1 MKIVILLFAYL
12 VFESRGNGLGG
23 CPYERPSVN
32 CLSLSEGLFF
42 AGQSSECYDDEYCGK
57 SLKCCQQG
65 CDRKCVAPI
74 HYRTWCKAPLDLGI
88 LFENHEDVWPR
99 VRKMIKDITKNTS
112 ISKTG
117 THVSLGTIGERCKIL
132 LNFTDTLKGHK
143 MNRKN
148 IVSLVNDIGPQ
159 KRNGSL
165 LTGLQMAKSMFKEA
179 NGGRSDAIKVLLVI
193 TNANFEQE
201 EGSLMEATV
210 QELKDS
216 GVLME
221 SVAIYMDDRLNLP
234 NLMAIASSDIYVWPG
249 VDTEMLASL
258 KTLGKKPCDL

>member
-1 MKIVILLFAYL
+1 MLFLY
-12 VFESRGNGLGG
+12 
-23 CPYERPSVN
+23 
-32 CLSLSEGLFF
+32 FF
-42 AGQSSECYDDEYCGK
+42 SG
-57 SLKCCQQG
+57 
-65 CDRKCVAPI
+65 
-74 HYRTWCKAPLDLGI
+74 CKAPLDLGI

-165 LTGLQMAKSMFKEA
+165 LTGLQMAKNMFKEA
-179 NGGRSDAIKVLLVI
+179 NGGRSDAIKVRYE
-193 TNANFEQE
+193 ACSE
-201 EGSLMEATV
+201 E
-210 QELKDS
+210 
-216 GVLME
+216 
-221 SVAIYMDDRLNLP
+221 I
-234 NLMAIASSDIYVWPG
+234 
-249 VDTEMLASL
+249 
-258 KTLGKKPCDL
+258 KTSMR